1 MCRNYRTT
9 MTKGII
15 FDYGGTIDTNGD
27 HWGKVLWKGYERCG
41 IPVTEL
47 QFREA
52 YVYAE
57 RTLGSKSIIR
67 PSYTFHKTLEIK
79 LRLEMEYLM
88 TEGYWDVSEEEYTNK
103 HAELLEL
110 LYREVCDVV
119 AESRR
124 VLGVLK
130 NNHPMVLV
138 SNFYGNISSVLKEF
152 DLEQYFNS
160 VIESAVVGIRKPD
173 SRIFTLG
180 VEALGLQATDV
191 TVIGDSF
198 YKDILPAKKA
208 GCHAIWIKG
217 MGWTDEKYDDN
228 VPDMIITRLCEL
240 LDL

>member
-1 MCRNYRTT
+1 
-9 MTKGII
+9 
-15 FDYGGTIDTNGD
+15 
-27 HWGKVLWKGYERCG
+27 
-41 IPVTEL
+41 
-47 QFREA
+47 
-52 YVYAE
+52 
-57 RTLGSKSIIR
+57 
-67 PSYTFHKTLEIK
+67 
-79 LRLEMEYLM
+79 MEHLM
-88 TEGYWDVSEEEYTNK
+88 TEGYWDVSEEGYTNK

-119 AESRR
+119 TESRR

-130 NNHPMVLV
+130 NNHPMALV

-152 DLEQYFNS
+152 NLEQYFDA
-160 VIESAVVGIRKPD
+160 VIESAAVGIRKPD

-180 VEALGLQATDV
+180 VEALGLPATDV

-217 MGWTDEKYDDN
+217 TGWTEEKYDDN